1 MNRKPIDRKHL
12 LLGYRYKVYLYNAG
26 KTIEK
31 PSPQNQPILTYKPSI
46 HTVVIDDI
54 ASEDYTTLS
63 SYSHA
68 SEHMYLCVAVFQAFF
83 FKSRVSLSGDH
94 NHS

>member
-1 MNRKPIDRKHL
+1 MNRKPTDRKHL

-26 KTIEK
+26 KAIEN

-46 HTVVIDDI
+46 QAVVIDDI

-63 SYSHA
+63 SHSHA
-68 SEHMYLCVAVFQAFF
+68 SEHIYLCVAFFQVFIFF
-83 FKSRVSLSGDH
+83 QV
-94 NHS
+94 